1 MPYQAT
7 LPFEVSVAY
16 WALELWALAVPHRPS
31 PIIIETLFSFW
42 LLAEPGITLV
52 AAVLAIGLWSL
63 FYGVM
68 QIVLAFEIKSLPARS
83 DAAAASL
90 DDAAPLGTP
99 WQASA

>member
-1 MPYQAT
+1 
-7 LPFEVSVAY
+7 
-16 WALELWALAVPHRPS
+16 
-31 PIIIETLFSFW
+31 
-42 LLAEPGITLV
+42 
-52 AAVLAIGLWSL
+52 LAIGLWSL

-68 QIVLAFEIKSLPARS
+68 QIVLAFELKSLPARS